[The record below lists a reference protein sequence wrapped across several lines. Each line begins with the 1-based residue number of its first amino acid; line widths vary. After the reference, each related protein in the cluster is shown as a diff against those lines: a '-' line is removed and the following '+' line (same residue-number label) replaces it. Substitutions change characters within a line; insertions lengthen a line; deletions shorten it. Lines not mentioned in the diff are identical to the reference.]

1 MQHKSIHSSACI
13 IFHFSVAVSMLMPF
27 QTPVGSMKW
36 NSAVLKGKNIGKNL
50 YYTVH
55 LGTICSCRPIPLI
68 PYFTKQRTFISSQPD
83 MPLNTSDRQNCSSL
97 SADTNCLLN
106 SKSQWLAE
114 IKQEHS
120 REVPAKDQQRISNCA
135 EILSGWSST
144 PTSSQQLQFTMTSL
158 CVPLYQDC
166 GSGWKWG

>member
-1 MQHKSIHSSACI
+1 
-13 IFHFSVAVSMLMPF
+13 MPF

-36 NSAVLKGKNIGKNL
+36 NSAVLKQKNIGKNL
-50 YYTVH
+50 YYTVS
-55 LGTICSCRPIPLI
+55 LGTICSRRPILLI
-68 PYFTKQRTFISSQPD
+68 PYFTKQRTLISSQLD
-83 MPLNTSDRQNCSSL
+83 MPLNRSRCQNCSSL

-120 REVPAKDQQRISNCA
+120 REVTAKDQQRISACA
-135 EILSGWSST
+135 EILSGWSSAM
-144 PTSSQQLQFTMTSL
+144 TSSQSQFTMTSL
-158 CVPLYQDC
+158 YVPFYHNC